1 MPNKYESFYNKA
13 VLDAR
18 RAVYGR
24 TGPYESSVRRI
35 YDILAR
41 ALADLIEEAD
51 LKRIPDDRFM
61 TLKMMIIE
69 LLDKYGRDLQRG
81 LATDIRQ
88 AMDMAVKG
96 HRDGIKAAAVIEGLA
111 VSRRFEFVPED
122 VIRLMAI
129 KRGLSASI
137 TFRALI
143 KRGLE
148 SHSQFVDDFIGSMLA
163 RGVSADR
170 GAVLLARTLSAN
182 NPDLEA
188 AIRELGKFRGR
199 SLLENIRHENLA
211 DMDPAVVKEARQLL
225 YEMRRI
231 TVSEINSAYNEADRV
246 SAARSPMVKGL
257 KWQLSGAHAGLPS
270 SPDVCDILAEQDMH
284 GLGSGVYYPE
294 TTPGLP
300 HPHCGCS
307 TSTVFRNPEEWDKPK
322 DTPVSPRPVTPEN
335 VRAIFPEATEKF
347 IERQVG
353 IANRYAEM
361 AHDAWKSEQ
370 SKKSS
375 SAA

>member
-1 MPNKYESFYNKA
+1 MSSNYQDSYNKA

-24 TGPYESSVRRI
+24 TGVYDNSVKRL

-51 LKRIPDDRFM
+51 LKRIPDDRFSA
-61 TLKMMIIE
+61 LKKLIIE
-69 LLDKYGRDLQRG
+69 LIDKYGRDLQRG

-96 HRDGIKAAAVIEGLA
+96 HREGIKAAAAIEGLA
-111 VSRRFEFVPED
+111 VSGRFEFVPEE

-129 KRGLSASI
+129 KRGLSAGI

-148 SHSQFVDDFIGSMLA
+148 SHSGFVDDFLGSMIA

-170 GAVLLARTLSAN
+170 GAVLLAKTFSEG
-182 NPDLEA
+182 NPDLQA
-188 AIRELGKFRGR
+188 AIMRLGRNKGR
-199 SLLENIRHENLA
+199 SLLENIRHESLA
-211 DMDPAVVKEARQLL
+211 DMDPAVLKEAKQLL
-225 YEMRRI
+225 YEIRRI
-231 TVSEINSAYNEADRV
+231 TVSEINSAYNEANRV
-246 SAARSPMVKGL
+246 SAARSPMVRGL

-270 SPDVCDILAEQDMH
+270 SPDVCDILAGQDFH
-284 GLGSGVYYPE
+284 GLGEGVYYPE

-300 HPHCGCS
+300 HPHCGCT
-307 TSTVFRNPEEWDKPK
+307 TSTVLREPKEWDKPK
-322 DTPVSPRPVTPEN
+322 DTPVSPRPVTVES
-335 VRAIFPEATEKF
+335 VRGMFPDATEKF

-353 IANRYAEM
+353 TANRYAEM
-361 AHDAWKSEQ
+361 AHDAWKSEEG
-370 SKKSS
+370 KKSS

>member
-1 MPNKYESFYNKA
+1 MTNKYEEAYNKA

-18 RAVYGR
+18 RAVYGQ
-24 TGPYESSVRRI
+24 TGVYDNSVKRI

-61 TLKMMIIE
+61 TLKNMIID
-69 LLDKYGRDLQRG
+69 LLDKFGRDLGRG

-88 AMDMAVKG
+88 TMELAVKG
-96 HRDGIKAAAVIEGLA
+96 HRDGIKAAASIEGLKI
-111 VSRRFEFVPED
+111 SSRFEFVPEN

-129 KRGLSASI
+129 KRGLSANI

-148 SHSQFVDDFIGSMLA
+148 SHSQFVDDFVGSMIA

-170 GAVLLARTLSAN
+170 GAVLLARSLSAN

-188 AIRELGKFRGR
+188 AIRELGKYKGR
-199 SLLENIRHENLA
+199 NLLENIRHESLA
-211 DMDPAVVKEARQLL
+211 DVDPAVLKEAKQIL

-246 SAARSPMVKGL
+246 SAARSPMVRGL

-270 SPDVCDILAEQDMH
+270 SPDVCDILAEQNIH
-284 GLGSGVYYPE
+284 GLGDGVYYPE

-307 TSTVFRNPEEWDKPK
+307 TSTVFRKPEDWDKPK
-322 DTPVSPRPVTPEN
+322 ETPVSPRPVTVES
-335 VRAIFPEATEKF
+335 VRGMFPDATEKF

-353 IANRYAEM
+353 TANRYAEM
-361 AHDAWKSEQ
+361 AHDAWKSEEG
-370 SKKSS
+370 KKSS

>member
-1 MPNKYESFYNKA
+1 MSLNYHQAYNKA
-13 VLDAR
+13 LLDAR

-24 TGPYESSVRRI
+24 TGVYDNSVKRL

-61 TLKMMIIE
+61 TLKNMIIDM
-69 LLDKYGRDLQRG
+69 LDKFGKDLQRG
-81 LATDIRQ
+81 LAIDIRQ
-88 AMDMAVKG
+88 AMDQAVKG
-96 HRDGIKAAAVIEGLA
+96 HREGIKAAASIEGLR
-111 VSRRFEFVPED
+111 VSNSFEFVPEN

-129 KRGLSASI
+129 KRGLSANI

-148 SHSQFVDDFIGSMLA
+148 SHSQFVDDFVGSMIA

-170 GAVLLARTLSAN
+170 GAVLLARSLSAN

-188 AIRELGKFRGR
+188 AIRELGKYKGR
-199 SLLENIRHENLA
+199 SLLDNIRHVSLA
-211 DMDPAVVKEARQLL
+211 DVDPAVLKEAKQLL

-270 SPDVCDILAEQDMH
+270 SPDVCDILAGQDIH
-284 GLGSGVYYPE
+284 GLGDGVYYPE

-307 TSTVFRNPEEWDKPK
+307 TSTVFRKPEDWDKPK
-322 DTPVSPRPVTPEN
+322 ETPVSPRPVTVES
-335 VRAIFPEATEKF
+335 VRGMFPDATEKF

-353 IANRYAEM
+353 TANRYAEM
-361 AHDAWKSEQ
+361 AHDA
-370 SKKSS
+370 
-375 SAA
+375 